1 MHHPALLPAVTLL
14 VGVTVGWRWPFFSSG
29 LAVVFAGVVWAGS
42 VALLLLDK
50 RRPVTA
56 AVSVGFVAVGLLL
69 GTQATSSATTTSLRQ
84 WHERQRMDGRERG
97 PVDIEGRLRRDAFA
111 TESGVSLDLGV
122 ERLRTPSGWVD
133 MEGGIRVTVS
143 GTLAVDRIEGWREGR
158 MVIMP
163 VTLRPAAQVSQSRC
177 TRPGACPH
185 VAWDQF
191 AGIGQE
197 RPAGRRG

>member
-1 MHHPALLPAVTLL
+1 MHHPALLPAVSLL
-14 VGVTVGWRWPFFSSG
+14 VGVTVGWRWPFFYSS
-29 LAVVFAGVVWAGS
+29 LAVVFAAVVWAGS

-50 RRPVTA
+50 RRPVTV
-56 AVSVGFVAVGLLL
+56 AVSLGFVAVGLLL

-84 WHERQRMDGRERG
+84 WHERQRMEGRERG

-133 MEGGIRVTVS
+133 MEGGVRVTVS

-158 MVIMP
+158 MVMMP
-163 VTLRPAAQVSQSRC
+163 VTLRPAPSTT
-177 TRPGACPH
+177 TR
-185 VAWDQF
+185 
-191 AGIGQE
+191 
-197 RPAGRRG
+197 